1 MSLAAATRDAVREHP
16 FLLDALRA
24 GVVNH
29 TAAADFLGLDGDRDA
44 IATALRRFAEDLDD
58 YATEA
63 RRARVTMQSG
73 VDLVDDTA
81 EATDDTEELLTLGGA
96 VVADGGS
103 QTAVLA
109 SGDVDA
115 ASLATVL
122 DSLAVADIDVAAA
135 AVAGETL
142 LVVVSRRDG
151 ASAVRA
157 VESAL
162 SAVPVG
168 VTRPR

>member
-1 MSLAAATRDAVREHP
+1 MSLAADTRDAAREHP

-24 GVVNH
+24 GVLNH
-29 TAAADFLGLDGDRDA
+29 TAAADFLDLEGDRDA
-44 IATALRRFAEDLDD
+44 VATALRRFAEDLDD
-58 YATEA
+58 YATDD
-63 RRARVTMQSG
+63 RHARVTMQSG
-73 VDLVDDTA
+73 VEAVDGDG
-81 EATDDTEELLTLGGA
+81 DDTETLLSLGGT

-115 ASLATVL
+115 ASLVAVL
-122 DSLAVADIDVAAA
+122 ERLAVASIDVDAA
-135 AVAGETL
+135 AVAGATL
-142 LVVVSRRDG
+142 LVLVGRRDG

-162 SAVPVG
+162 SAVPTRVS
-168 VTRPR
+168 RPR